1 MDDSLERLSAALAGR
16 YTIESRA
23 GQGGMATVY
32 RAMDQKHHRLVA
44 IKVLRPELS
53 ATVGSER
60 FLREIDMSARL
71 QHPHIVPVYD
81 SGDAN
86 GILYY
91 VMPSSKENRCAT
103 GSPGKGSCRSKKRSA
118 STEKSP
124 ARSPTPTL
132 TASSTATSSRR
143 TSCCR
148 AGTPW

>member
-60 FLREIDMSARL
+60 FLREIEMAARL

-81 SGDAN
+81 SGAAD
-86 GILYY
+86 GLLYY
-91 VMPSSKENRCAT
+91 VMPFVEGESLRDLLTRQQRIPLARAAIIVGEAASGLAYAHAQGIVHRDVKPEN
-103 GSPGKGSCRSKKRSA
+103 
-118 STEKSP
+118 
-124 ARSPTPTL
+124 
-132 TASSTATSSRR
+132 
-143 TSCCR
+143 
-148 AGTPW
+148 